1 MHRYLRHRDPLQTY
15 HIIPEPI
22 VDPISCLCLRVF
34 TFSLHTLRVLHLKA
48 IYLVDW
54 SAENLQMMFYVTW
67 RLLGE
72 ILSDLRL
79 MFNLWHNGTNG
90 RLDTAS
96 RKHYASIQ
104 VLSTGS

>member
-1 MHRYLRHRDPLQTY
+1 
-15 HIIPEPI
+15 
-22 VDPISCLCLRVF
+22 
-34 TFSLHTLRVLHLKA
+34 
-48 IYLVDW
+48 
-54 SAENLQMMFYVTW
+54 MMFYVTW